1 MKKLFLILGLFI
13 FSVCPLQAQQMLT
26 HQSGAGISINSL
38 SSGFKT
44 IYSANQGS
52 FVEAISGEEY
62 EIYIQPPQGLGR
74 CLAVIAVDGINV
86 ISGKAATPNDTH
98 GVVIE
103 GQPVTWKGYRH
114 NNNSL
119 TRFKFAR
126 AMNSLANVRGLSDS
140 PGVISVSFYSE
151 KSNPQTTTT
160 VTEYRNETRQRT
172 LPNGQVENY
181 TVQVPLTRRLTSRYS
196 TSDMGTTG
204 GTKIDPN
211 LRTVSFTAGRLIGR
225 MYMMYASTA
234 ALQNAGLMRPI
245 VPTRPVY
252 PTPTPAVPQTYP
264 EPIRPNPFPGNNPFP
279 EFGG

>member
-38 SSGFKT
+38 SSGAKT

-52 FVEAISGEEY
+52 LVEAISGEEY

-151 KSNPQTTTT
+151 KTQVAQQQT
-160 VTEYRNETRQRT
+160 VTKYRTENRTRM
-172 LPNGQVENY
+172 LPDGSTQTY
-181 TVQVPLTRRLTSRYS
+181 TVQVPYTSTKSRYS